1 MNRLFSHLLMCAGM
15 TALQAF
21 AQLPP
26 SGGAS
31 TSTTVPPDSTATATA
46 DGVPGLLNGYVPDNS
61 YKLRVGDTVSFQ
73 ILENRILEIP
83 VTPGSPATAGSL
95 VAPASLVVADSGELD
110 VPYIGR
116 VMAVDKT
123 CEQLGGEIKAALEK
137 DYYKQATVV
146 LSLNLANRLWGR
158 VYIWGQVRNQG
169 ALEIQV
175 NENLTAGKA
184 ILRAG
189 GFADFANKK
198 KVKIVRASPDAKG
211 DTQSFTLDM
220 TEILEGGKIDKDIVL
235 EPNDLIIVPS
245 RLINF

>member
-1 MNRLFSHLLMCAGM
+1 MNKLFSWLLICSGL
-15 TALQAF
+15 TAFQVF
-21 AQLPP
+21 AQPLPSARSVSSSTP
-26 SGGAS
+26 SPAS
-31 TSTTVPPDSTATATA
+31 APAATASS
-46 DGVPGLLNGYVPDNS
+46 VPGLLNGYVPDNS

-83 VTPGSPATAGSL
+83 PPPGITS
-95 VAPASLVVADSGELD
+95 APLSLVVADSGELD

-123 CEQLGGEIKAALEK
+123 CEQLSKEIKTALEK
-137 DYYKQATVV
+137 DYYKQATVE
-146 LSLNLANRLWGR
+146 LSLNLANRLLGR

-169 ALEIQV
+169 ALDIQV

-198 KVKIVRASPDAKG
+198 KVKIVRAAADEKG
-211 DTQSFTLDM
+211 DAQTFTLDM

-235 EPNDLIIVPS
+235 QPNDLIIVPS